1 MSCVWLGCFQLVLLE
16 MLAHSCE
23 PHCGLLWLF
32 LKETLECL
40 WDCDSSECKRGSS
53 LKDIAPVQKMFQWC
67 WFSLD
72 SVLVD
77 ITKQNIWRGAHV
89 PKHGQLRTPSPGP
102 ELGEALWQ
110 QGGHCPVQSTYF
122 LMRGVQDVPAKHE
135 PLPGSCSCLG
145 KRRRGGMFW
154 RSLEVALRCVFCS
167 TDPCACLQPGDQ
179 GGAACALR
187 HGGA

>member
-1 MSCVWLGCFQLVLLE
+1 

-72 SVLVD
+72 SVLGD

-89 PKHGQLRTPSPGP
+89 PKHGQLRTPQPWPRARGSTLAAGWALPSPVP
-102 ELGEALWQ
+102 R
-110 QGGHCPVQSTYF
+110 YF
-122 LMRGVQDVPAKHE
+122 LMRGVQDV
-135 PLPGSCSCLG
+135 LPSTSPSLGAVPVLGSE
-145 KRRRGGMFW
+145 GG
-154 RSLEVALRCVFCS
+154 LRCS
-167 TDPCACLQPGDQ
+167 
-179 GGAACALR
+179 GG
-187 HGGA
+187 GWKWP